1 MAQIDK
7 PNLHFNTVLYT
18 GAGGTQNITGV
29 GFQPD
34 FVWIKER
41 SQAEP
46 HVLFDA
52 VRGVTKALNSNDDS
66 ADDTIS
72 NALTTFGTDGFTVS
86 GNGATNENSQ
96 TYVAWNWKAGTTG
109 SGTSTGSG
117 TGKAYSYS
125 VNTTSGFSIVKY
137 IGNGSAGHTIPH
149 HLGAAPKFIA
159 TKQLTGT
166 RSWRIYHAGMGNN
179 KEIYFD
185 TTDAAGTNATTWNDT
200 APSSTV
206 FTLGTS
212 AAVNDNDVN
221 YIAYVFA
228 PKPGFSS
235 IGSYNGNQ
243 NDNGTFIYTG
253 FKPAFVLSKDY
264 VGAGENWFIHD
275 NKRNSFNPTN
285 TYLRPNLTNGDGTA
299 AHYDFHS
306 NGFKNTYSGGS
317 LNSSGRS
324 YLYVAFAENPIV
336 GSNNIPATAK

>member
-1 MAQIDK
+1 MYQIFK
-7 PNLHFNTVLYT
+7 C
-18 GAGGTQNITGV
+18 
-29 GFQPD
+29 
-34 FVWIKER
+34 
-41 SQAEP
+41 
-46 HVLFDA
+46 
-52 VRGVTKALNSNDDS
+52 RGVYSNDDGAEQTVAEGLKS
-66 ADDTIS
+66 FDS
-72 NALTTFGTDGFTVS
+72 DGFTLGTNGDTN
-86 GNGATNENSQ
+86 GNGGS
-96 TYVAWNWKAGTTG
+96 YVSWNWKAGTTG

-125 VNTTSGFSIVKY
+125 ANTTAGFSIVKY

-149 HLGAAPKFIA
+149 HLGAAPKFIV

-179 KEIYFD
+179 KEIYLD
-185 TTDAAGTNATTWNDT
+185 TTDEAGTNTTTWNNT

-221 YIAYVFA
+221 YVAYVFA

-235 IGSYNGNQ
+235 IGVYSGNQ
-243 NDNGTFIYTG
+243 NDNGTFVYTG

-264 VGAGENWFIHD
+264 IGTGENWFIHD
-275 NKRNSFNPTN
+275 NKRNPLNPTN
-285 TYLRPNLTNGDGTA
+285 TYLRPNLTNAEGTA

-317 LNSSGRS
+317 LNSSGRN

-336 GSNNIPATAK
+336 GSNNVVATAK